1 MGGGS
6 KRGHHE
12 GVDAQGQEQR
22 MRHKGMEGRKR
33 MRAERDETE
42 RVR

>member
-1 MGGGS
+1 MGGS

-22 MRHKGMEGRKR
+22 MRHKGMEGGKR
-33 MRAERDETE
+33 RRVEQDEKE

>member
-1 MGGGS
+1 MGGS

-22 MRHKGMEGRKR
+22 MRHKRMERGKR
-33 MRAERDETE
+33 RRARAGGEG
-42 RVR
+42 